1 MITDQNTDDDQMIL
15 EAFSPYREFKRQ
27 EALK

>member
-1 MITDQNTDDDQMIL
+1 MIADQNTDDDQMIL
-15 EAFSPYREFKRQ
+15 EAFSPYRKFKGQ